1 MFKVTSRHVAGGD
14 VNDAV
19 NKTNVQKQEENSL
32 NRGVIQFDWR
42 HVAN

>member
-1 MFKVTSRHVAGGD
+1 MTGRDIAGGD
-14 VNDAV
+14 VNDDAV

-32 NRGVIQFDWR
+32 NREEMQLDWC